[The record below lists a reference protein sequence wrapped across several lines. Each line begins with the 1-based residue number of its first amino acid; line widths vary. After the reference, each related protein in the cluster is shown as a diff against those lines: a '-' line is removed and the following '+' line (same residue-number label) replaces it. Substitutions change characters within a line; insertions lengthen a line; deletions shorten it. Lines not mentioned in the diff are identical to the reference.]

1 MLLDVAH
8 TLGFAHTHGVE
19 LRNCSR
25 SCATTARTLNPGE
38 VYFSILEAAAHE
50 FLRRD
55 YCVEA
60 WQGPPEDCVAWWRS
74 RIPSKDD
81 SQPRLAPTD
90 VMLNLFEA
98 LEDRPQE
105 AEFRYLLGLLLL
117 RRKVVRHEVSH
128 KDDQGR
134 EVISLHC
141 QKRQKE
147 YELLVAN
154 PPADQALKL
163 QQQMFDL
170 LYGDGEVT
178 PTNPELPRESDD

>member
-1 MLLDVAH
+1 M
-8 TLGFAHTHGVE
+8 
-19 LRNCSR
+19 
-25 SCATTARTLNPGE
+25 
-38 VYFSILEAAAHE
+38 LEATYHE
-50 FLRRD
+50 FVRRD
-55 YCVEA
+55 FCVAA
-60 WQGPPEDCVAWWRS
+60 WQGPPPACVAWWRS

-81 SQPRLAPTD
+81 NQPRLAPTD

-105 AEFRYLLGLLLL
+105 LEFRYLLGLLLL
-117 RRKVVRHEVSH
+117 RRKVVRYEESR

-134 EVISLHC
+134 EVIALHC
-141 QKRQKE
+141 QKRLKE

-170 LYGDGEVT
+170 LYGHGEIT
-178 PTNPELPRESDD
+178 PTIPEVPREPDN